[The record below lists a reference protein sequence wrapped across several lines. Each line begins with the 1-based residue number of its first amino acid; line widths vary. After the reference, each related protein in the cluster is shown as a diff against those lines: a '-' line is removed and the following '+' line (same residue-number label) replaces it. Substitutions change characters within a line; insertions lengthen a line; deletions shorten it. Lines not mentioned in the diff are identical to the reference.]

1 MPQHLVLVLALAI
14 SFAADAPAQTTGSR
28 EPTLRERLVAGLQVR
43 RPSEFEFV
51 DAVVDTVDRGEL
63 PPKLVDRMFFWARTR
78 PPKGSQQRPIVYFQ
92 PGLTRVAQKLG
103 VDIES
108 DETDSPGNSELSDL

>member
-1 MPQHLVLVLALAI
+1 MPQRLAILLALAI
-14 SFAADAPAQTTGSR
+14 SVTNDVSAQTTGSR
-28 EPTLRERLVAGLQVR
+28 EPTLRERLVAGLNVR
-43 RPSEFEFV
+43 RPSEFEFI

-78 PPKGSQQRPIVYFQ
+78 PSKGSQQRPIVYFQ

-108 DETDSPGNSELSDL
+108 DETDSAGNSSLSDL